1 MDAGIRINFLMRTKS
16 MIAAMHTA
24 GQRGPSKPKNFPASS
39 LINTEP
45 AKLLASQTD
54 MADHA
59 IDGFR
64 RAAIFDIHPY
74 IVS

>member
-1 MDAGIRINFLMRTKS
+1 MDAGIRINFLMRIKS
-16 MIAAMHTA
+16 IVASMHTA
-24 GQRGPSKPKNFPASS
+24 GQRGPSMPKNFPASS

-45 AKLLASQTD
+45 AKSLASQTD

-59 IDGFR
+59 VDGFCR
-64 RAAIFDIHPY
+64 DASFAIHPY

>member
-1 MDAGIRINFLMRTKS
+1 MDAGIRINSLMRIKS
-16 MIAAMHTA
+16 MIASMHTA
-24 GQRGPSKPKNFPASS
+24 GQRGPSTPKNFPASS

-54 MADHA
+54 MADHVM
-59 IDGFR
+59 DGFR

-74 IVS
+74 VVS